1 MAKTSIDIP
10 QLRFNKMSTAKYEE
24 LKQAGQLVD
33 NEFYI
38 TPDVSSSDIPAIS
51 SSTNDYV
58 LSNDGNQLN
67 WIQESEYTK
76 NRIDSKLNGN
86 VITNCI
92 TKIPQ
97 DIKIELSNGVLTLKA
112 GSVTYF
118 PNGAGVFTKVTVPE
132 DKSLTNIIGVTGQL
146 VLYTDTTGHSIGFR
160 DIEHCYSG
168 TSDTATRATTYY
180 NTTTNKIIQYGG
192 DGTQTQ
198 VTFPCCLFT
207 VNNGTI
213 VSIDQVFNGLGY
225 IGSTIF
231 ALPGV
236 EGLIPNGFDTEGKL
250 SNVKIINEN
259 VLTLTPSFNGD
270 SVLLLGN
277 NNFTAWGKPDYSYH
291 YDKNFVYFKDGN
303 HYALCK
309 IGEYYKDSAGS
320 ITSLTP
326 KTTFQAVDYN
336 EYSKDIT
343 EIKESISDKVSLTKD
358 EEISGVKTFTDDI
371 IAPNQLDYTN
381 ITNCITKI
389 PQDIKLELNNGTL
402 TLKAGSKVYNADGS
416 VYVLDNDLSRTPNWG
431 VLTGKSTGIM
441 VFPAISN
448 NKITGIDAL
457 YQSLVFSGDTAP
469 TFSGNYA
476 CWLDTVNKKVKYTN
490 DAGVTWLEN
499 RAFPLCLVS
508 TTDNT
513 VTSIDQIF
521 NGFGFMGSAI
531 FVLPGVEGLIPNG
544 SHEDGSLNN
553 IQINQTQVTIR
564 EFSAN
569 TLVLL
574 TYSSNDIRW
583 NSSAKY
589 DYRDNYVYNNAGK
602 LQQIVLG
609 TAIYKNNKV
618 ISLTPKLPIRVPD
631 IQEVVTKDEYLT
643 ENEIQ
648 RQIFNRI
655 YNGRDLTKIFANEIA
670 KYSDEW
676 AWIKARISSANYE
689 GLYVG
694 DYIPVTMNA
703 GTVGGTSIAQQ
714 TFQCQI
720 AGIDTYTG
728 CGDTEIGHHIDFI
741 SREVIDSTVIWN
753 PENNNNG
760 TSVQA
765 NPWLA
770 SQAYAYLNG
779 VNNYTTSA
787 YNNVAHGGDYSAG
800 GILQLLP
807 TKLTNLI
814 VTKRNLLD
822 SRYDSTKLLTYS
834 TTWVWGDMGKLW
846 LPNEI
851 EVYGTQIRSNL
862 GYAQG
867 YWNPEA
873 NIAVAYPIYLGSGR
887 NRIKRVSSGGRS
899 TWWLSSAVSHNSTNV
914 CLVHGHGHA
923 TSRYATYAS
932 IRCPLCFRIA

>member
-1 MAKTSIDIP
+1 
-10 QLRFNKMSTAKYEE
+10 
-24 LKQAGQLVD
+24 
-33 NEFYI
+33 
-38 TPDVSSSDIPAIS
+38 
-51 SSTNDYV
+51 
-58 LSNDGNQLN
+58 
-67 WIQESEYTK
+67 
-76 NRIDSKLNGN
+76 
-86 VITNCI
+86 
-92 TKIPQ
+92 
-97 DIKIELSNGVLTLKA
+97 
-112 GSVTYF
+112 
-118 PNGAGVFTKVTVPE
+118 
-132 DKSLTNIIGVTGQL
+132 
-146 VLYTDTTGHSIGFR
+146 
-160 DIEHCYSG
+160 
-168 TSDTATRATTYY
+168 
-180 NTTTNKIIQYGG
+180 
-192 DGTQTQ
+192 
-198 VTFPCCLFT
+198 
-207 VNNGTI
+207 
-213 VSIDQVFNGLGY
+213 
-225 IGSTIF
+225 
-231 ALPGV
+231 
-236 EGLIPNGFDTEGKL
+236 
-250 SNVKIINEN
+250 
-259 VLTLTPSFNGD
+259 
-270 SVLLLGN
+270 
-277 NNFTAWGKPDYSYH
+277 
-291 YDKNFVYFKDGN
+291 
-303 HYALCK
+303 
-309 IGEYYKDSAGS
+309 
-320 ITSLTP
+320 
-326 KTTFQAVDYN
+326 
-336 EYSKDIT
+336 
-343 EIKESISDKVSLTKD
+343 
-358 EEISGVKTFTDDI
+358 
-371 IAPNQLDYTN
+371 
-381 ITNCITKI
+381 
-389 PQDIKLELNNGTL
+389 
-402 TLKAGSKVYNADGS
+402 
-416 VYVLDNDLSRTPNWG
+416 
-431 VLTGKSTGIM
+431 M

-899 TWWLSSAVSHNSTNV
+899 YWWLSSAESHYSTAVCHVSGT
-914 CLVHGHGHA
+914 GPA
-923 TSRYATYAS
+923 TSYNATNAS